1 MAIGPRMPR
10 MSLVT
15 PRFRRVVRRG
25 GTLAPPGP
33 SPVDLI
39 ALTSDD
45 GTEMLV
51 SDENEALV
59 VTQEAIDIVEG
70 LWS

>member
-1 MAIGPRMPR
+1 MALGIGIGISYRQR
-10 MSLVT
+10 
-15 PRFRRVVRRG
+15 RRG
-25 GTLAPPGP
+25 DTLA
-33 SPVDLI
+33 SVI

-51 SDENEALV
+51 SDENEALA
-59 VTQEAIDIVEG
+59 VTQETINIVEA

>member
-1 MAIGPRMPR
+1 MRDIVSPLSGFGSP
-10 MSLVT
+10 
-15 PRFRRVVRRG
+15 FGRRRRD
-25 GTLAPPGP
+25 T
-33 SPVDLI
+33 LI

-59 VTQEAIDIVEG
+59 VTQETIDIVEG

>member
-1 MAIGPRMPR
+1 MRDIASPLSGFGSP
-10 MSLVT
+10 
-15 PRFRRVVRRG
+15 FGRRRRD
-25 GTLAPPGP
+25 TLA
-33 SPVDLI
+33 SVI

-51 SDENEALV
+51 SDENEALA
-59 VTQEAIDIVEG
+59 VTQETIDIVEA